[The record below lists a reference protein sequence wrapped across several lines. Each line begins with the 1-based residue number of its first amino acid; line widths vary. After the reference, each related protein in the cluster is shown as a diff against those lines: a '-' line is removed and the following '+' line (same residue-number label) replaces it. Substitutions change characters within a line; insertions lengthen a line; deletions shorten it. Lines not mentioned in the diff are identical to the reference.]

1 MIKPKPNAQ
10 TNAQVLDFMDFECLE
25 GDTRFVPV
33 LLAKLKADRAKYA
46 SDPKTHAKFTALI
59 EKLGRQIYH

>member
-1 MIKPKPNAQ
+1 MTIAVAAAQ
-10 TNAQVLDFMDFECLE
+10 IHDFKDFECLE